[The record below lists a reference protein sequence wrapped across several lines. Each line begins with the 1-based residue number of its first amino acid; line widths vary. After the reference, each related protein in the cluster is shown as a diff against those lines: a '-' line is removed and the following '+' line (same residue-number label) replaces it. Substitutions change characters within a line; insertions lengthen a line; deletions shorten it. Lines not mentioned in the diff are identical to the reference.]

1 MAWMEHLEDLKAL
14 LSVPKDIVITTHR
27 NPDGDAIGAS
37 LALYHYLNQFGHTV
51 KVMAPSEYPDFLS
64 WMPGAQDIL
73 IFDVHTEKGTEWLKR
88 ADIIFVLDY
97 NDLERV
103 DRMGE
108 IIAPLTCVKVMID
121 HHLYPEPFADYVLSD
136 TSASSTCE
144 LIYDFLGML
153 GHLNRIDLRVGDSI
167 FTGILT
173 DTGSFKYST
182 SPKLFR
188 IVADL
193 IGDRRLLPLYLLSG
207 LAGGF
212 LYIATAHWI
221 YKDGGYAYGAS
232 GAVMGIVVASGLLAP
247 DYLIRLIIF
256 GEVRLKYIVIFLLL
270 LDVIGLA
277 NMSNTGGHI
286 AHLGGAV
293 MGFFFIRLLQEG
305 RDWSVPV
312 NRIIDGISDYFH
324 RLFGGRSR
332 PKVVYRSPDLRKEK
346 EKVKSTGSKG
356 WGQRSKGSGA
366 TDQSHQERLD
376 AILDKIKQS
385 GYESLTAEEKDFLF
399 NASKKHE

>member
-1 MAWMEHLEDLKAL
+1 MFQSIWSDIKQAFRHGNMVTRLMVANVVVFVAVNLVKLLMVVFGGFQDGAHERFVHFMKFFSLSSDLL
-14 LSVPKDIVITTHR
+14 FNITH
-27 NPDGDAIGAS
+27 PW
-37 LALYHYLNQFGHTV
+37 V
-51 KVMAPSEYPDFLS
+51 
-64 WMPGAQDIL
+64 
-73 IFDVHTEKGTEWLKR
+73 
-88 ADIIFVLDY
+88 
-97 NDLERV
+97 
-103 DRMGE
+103 
-108 IIAPLTCVKVMID
+108 
-121 HHLYPEPFADYVLSD
+121 
-136 TSASSTCE
+136 
-144 LIYDFLGML
+144 
-153 GHLNRIDLRVGDSI
+153 
-167 FTGILT
+167 ILT
-173 DTGSFKYST
+173 SMFLHENLIHA
-182 SPKLFR
+182 LFNILFLMWFGR

-346 EKVKSTGSKG
+346 EKVKSTGGKG
-356 WGQRSKGSGA
+356 WGQRSKGSSPA
-366 TDQSHQERLD
+366 DQSHQERLD